1 MEPSLVWILSMNGE
15 NQRKQGAQG
24 AHLSSSLSSFAQFDP
39 QVPPS
44 LPEAGLEH
52 PALGVRSRRAVL
64 SGLTCVFWLPLTS
77 LITPRGGC
85 QKEKLVLI
93 PCCSPVP
100 SCWDN

>member
-15 NQRKQGAQG
+15 NQRKQG

-85 QKEKLVLI
+85 QRK
-93 PCCSPVP
+93 S
-100 SCWDN
+100 WF